1 MTAEPKSLRVGE
13 TLRLRIV
20 AHVDEN
26 ILQLDNVTLPDLSG
40 FDSLGDERRCSTSGH
55 GSDCVEVMT
64 LSPTEAG
71 DRTIA
76 PTTLDAIDARNG
88 KPSHFAT
95 NSVTIHVGGSVRPNE
110 VTRAL
115 LDDLLKPIAILLIV
129 GAAAYALLWG
139 FVRRKPPPAPVS
151 PPARPVTPAAPTDP
165 LAPLVAALARERTRA
180 CVLAVRAE
188 LRRRVGAREDETLDD
203 LLARRAAGDDP
214 AVPGALPA
222 VERAAFIDDSQL
234 DGAID
239 DALRTLSKW
248 HQS

>member
-26 ILQLDNVTLPDLSG
+26 VLQLDNVTLPDLSG
-40 FDSLGDERRCSTSGH
+40 FDSLGDERRCATSGH

-64 LSPTEAG
+64 LSPTEGG

-95 NSVTIHVGGSVRPNE
+95 NSVTIHVAGALQPNG

-115 LDDLLKPIAILLIV
+115 LDDLLKPIAILVIV

-139 FVRRKPPPAPVS
+139 FVRRKPLPAPL
-151 PPARPVTPAAPTDP
+151 PAPARPVTPATPIDP
-165 LAPLVAALARERTRA
+165 LPQLIAALARERTRA
-180 CVLAVRAE
+180 CVLAVRDE
-188 LRRRVGAREDETLDD
+188 LRRRVGAREEETLDD
-203 LLARRAAGDDP
+203 LFARLAAGDDP
-214 AVPGALPA
+214 AVAGALRA
-222 VERAAFIDDSQL
+222 VERAAFVDDSQL

-239 DALRTLSKW
+239 DALRALSKW
-248 HQS
+248 HES